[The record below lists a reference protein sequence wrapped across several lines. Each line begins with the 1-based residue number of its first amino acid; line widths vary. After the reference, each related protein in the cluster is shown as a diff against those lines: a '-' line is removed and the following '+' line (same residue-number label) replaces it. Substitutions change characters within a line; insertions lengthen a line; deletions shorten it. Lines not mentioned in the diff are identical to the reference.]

1 MDRGA
6 KTVMGQQ
13 NDYCVALGN
22 AEPLTIELNASQFI

>member
-13 NDYCVALGN
+13 NDYCIALSN
-22 AEPLTIELNASQFI
+22 AELLTMELNASHLI